1 MESLLNRLYAAL
13 GLDAPEDEP
22 LLIID
27 DGIQVYFNE
36 SDHTL
41 EMCCPFMPLPDDTLT
56 LQHFLRLNYASAV
69 TIGADADNTALVA
82 LYRLPQTST
91 EEEALT
97 GFELFISNVKQL
109 KERYAQFNT
118 STCFLN
124 EIKRDT
130 YALYKRQDQNLWWKC
145 KGQTFLSLISLCLR
159 EHF

>member
-41 EMCCPFMPLPDDTLT
+41 EMCCPFMPLPDDILT

-69 TIGADADNTALVA
+69 TIGVTIGADADMPSL
-82 LYRLPQTST
+82 S
-91 EEEALT
+91 ALT
-97 GFELFISNVKQL
+97 
-109 KERYAQFNT
+109 
-118 STCFLN
+118 
-124 EIKRDT
+124 
-130 YALYKRQDQNLWWKC
+130 
-145 KGQTFLSLISLCLR
+145 QTILL
-159 EHF
+159 

>member
-27 DGIQVYFNE
+27 DGMQVYFNE

-56 LQHFLRLNYASAV
+56 LQHFLRLNYVSAV

-109 KERYAQFNT
+109 KERYA
-118 STCFLN
+118 
-124 EIKRDT
+124 
-130 YALYKRQDQNLWWKC
+130 
-145 KGQTFLSLISLCLR
+145 
-159 EHF
+159 

>member
-1 MESLLNRLYAAL
+1 MENLLNRLYDAL

-41 EMCCPFMPLPDDTLT
+41 EMCCPFMPLPDDILT
-56 LQHFLRLNYASAV
+56 LQHFLRLNYTSAV

-109 KERYAQFNT
+109 KERYA
-118 STCFLN
+118 
-124 EIKRDT
+124 
-130 YALYKRQDQNLWWKC
+130 
-145 KGQTFLSLISLCLR
+145 
-159 EHF
+159 